1 MINYLINNK
10 IGEDKKENSM
20 SRTYRNYPY
29 NINLNEIFVGI
40 LVFIRNIIIN
50 FTLIIVLYYLS

>member
-1 MINYLINNK
+1 MTYTFGINHEERTNLSLI
-10 IGEDKKENSM
+10 SM
-20 SRTYRNYPY
+20 Y